1 MRLCILTVVWVSLVF
16 CACQP
21 GRHDAEALR
30 GTVKLSGAWALYPLA
45 VAWAEEFQRLHPG
58 VRIDVSAGGAGK
70 GMADALAGLVDLG
83 MISRE
88 IAPEETARGCL
99 AIPVAKDA
107 VLCIVNAHNPAAA
120 VLATQGLVRT
130 QLQAVWLGTN
140 ALTWAALG
148 IASHAPLNVYT
159 RSDAAG
165 APETWALYLGAHQEH
180 LRGTGVY
187 GDPGVVE
194 AVRQDVNGIGYCNL
208 NFAYDAETG
217 APLEGIIAVPIDAN
231 ENGCA
236 DHEELLTSKAAAMR
250 AIALNVYPSPPAR
263 PLYFVTKDRVR
274 NPAAAAFVRWA
285 LTGGQQ
291 FVEPAGYIALSSNQ
305 LVHALHLLVR

>member
-1 MRLCILTVVWVSLVF
+1 MLLL

-21 GRHDAEALR
+21 PQHDTGTLR
-30 GTVKLSGAWALYPLA
+30 GTVNLSGAWALYPLA
-45 VAWAEEFQRLHPG
+45 VTWAEEFQRLHPQ

-83 MISRE
+83 MVSRD

-107 VLCIVNAHNPAAA
+107 VLCIMNARHPAAA
-120 VLATQGLVRT
+120 VFVTQGLARA
-130 QLQAVWLGTN
+130 QLQAIWLGTN

-148 IASHAPLNVYT
+148 AASTAPLNVYT

-165 APETWALYLGAHQEH
+165 APETWANYLGARQEH

-208 NFAYDAETG
+208 NFAYDSHTG
-217 APLEGIIAVPIDAN
+217 APLDGIAVIPIDAN
-231 ENGCA
+231 ENGVA
-236 DHEELLTSKAAAMR
+236 DPGELLTTKSAAMR
-250 AIALNVYPSPPAR
+250 AIALGTYPSPPAR
-263 PLYFVTKDRVR
+263 PLYFVAKQRVS

-285 LTGGQQ
+285 LTDGQRL
-291 FVEPAGYIALSSNQ
+291 VEPTGYIPLSSNLLAHARQ
-305 LVHALHLLVR
+305 LVAE